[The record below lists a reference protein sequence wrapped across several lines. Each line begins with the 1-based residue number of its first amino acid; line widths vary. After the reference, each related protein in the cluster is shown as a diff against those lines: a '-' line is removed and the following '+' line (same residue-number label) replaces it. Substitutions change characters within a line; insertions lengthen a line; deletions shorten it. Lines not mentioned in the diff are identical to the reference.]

1 MQHIVVTA
9 DVVIIIMNNKDI
21 ELFPCLW
28 RRLSSAGN
36 RCKRFG
42 TRSGPIKRRSR
53 SRSKPFATLNV
64 SKKDFFEFF
73 FFKKSVDDRKA
84 L

>member
-28 RRLSSAGN
+28 RRLSSAEN

-64 SKKDFFEFF
+64 SNVKKDFFDFF
-73 FFKKSVDDRKA
+73 
-84 L
+84 